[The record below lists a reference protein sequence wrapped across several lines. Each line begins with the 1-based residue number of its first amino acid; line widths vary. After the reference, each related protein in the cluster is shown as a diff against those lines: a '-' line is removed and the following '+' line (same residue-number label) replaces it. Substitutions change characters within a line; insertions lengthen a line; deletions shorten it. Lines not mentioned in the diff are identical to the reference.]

1 MAMRSQVYAW
11 DLFGG
16 TQSTGAPTSLIMKNV
31 LGVGSGYST
40 GDQITTTSSTGS
52 GTGMKIGIVS
62 VSGAGKITEIRAV
75 PDTAGSGYAIDE
87 EVIVDG
93 GGGDAALIVKAVD
106 FNSGNSH
113 FELGKPFSIF
123 TGGKGNQ
130 LGRLPNTTATQFVVI
145 DSYGCTPSINFPG
158 TSNGAGSWISGSG
171 VNSKVTGQ
179 KLANSIAGPR
189 AYLQIYVNTTG
200 YFKDPD
206 GVPRDGVPGTSI
218 PYPRTIHNSYCKKAK
233 QTPIYIL
240 PGQVWDVR
248 LTCYNDNFATT
259 TQMQNSSKPSAFNF
273 GELQAFIK
281 YTLYDGADALIA
293 TKLMEMGIAVTPN
306 AVDNYKQ
313 KTIEAQMAAD
323 ARKAL
328 EE

>member
-11 DLFGG
+11 DLFNG
-16 TQSTGAPTSLIMKNV
+16 TETTGAPLTIQLD
-31 LGVGSGYST
+31 GGGTSGYSAT
-40 GDQITTTSSTGS
+40 GGVATTNITGS
-52 GTGMKIGIVS
+52 GSGLAIVIDS
-62 VSGAGKITEIRAV
+62 VNGGGQITAFSVQTDGEGANASGYKVGDKFNVSG
-75 PDTAGSGYAIDE
+75 GS
-87 EVIVDG
+87 
-93 GGGDAALIVKAVD
+93 GDAAGTVLSINPLA
-106 FNSGNSH
+106 GGQH
-113 FELGKPFSIF
+113 IPLGTPVSIF
-123 TGGKGNQ
+123 TSGKGNQ

-145 DSYGCTPSINFPG
+145 DSYGCTPSTF
-158 TSNGAGSWISGSG
+158 TAGSNIIPAWLGS
-171 VNSKVTGQ
+171 NTLNGQ
-179 KLANSIAGPR
+179 KVRNSIAGPR
-189 AYLQIYVNTTG
+189 AYLQIYVNSTG

-218 PYPRTIHNSYCKKAK
+218 PYPRTINNSYCKTSK

-248 LTCYNDNFATT
+248 LTCFND
-259 TQMQNSSKPSAFNF
+259 AFCGGPGGETSTPIAQAN

>member
-11 DLFGG
+11 DLFNGTETTGAPLTINLDGGG
-16 TQSTGAPTSLIMKNV
+16 TSGYTTGTGIATTAITGSGSGLAVQITGASAGSITSFAVQSTGEGANA
-31 LGVGSGYST
+31 SGYKV
-40 GDQITTTSSTGS
+40 GD
-52 GTGMKIGIVS
+52 KFN
-62 VSGAGKITEIRAV
+62 VSG
-75 PDTAGSGYAIDE
+75 GS
-87 EVIVDG
+87 
-93 GGGDAALIVKAVD
+93 GDAAGTVLSINPLAGGQH
-106 FNSGNSH
+106 FALGN
-113 FELGKPFSIF
+113 PISIF
-123 TGGKGNQ
+123 TSGKGNQ

-145 DSYGCTPSINFPG
+145 DSYGCTPSTFTAG
-158 TSNGAGSWISGSG
+158 TTALSSWSLGSG
-171 VNSKVTGQ
+171 LNGQ
-179 KLANSIAGPR
+179 KVRNSIAGPR
-189 AYLQIYVNTTG
+189 AYLQFYVNSTG

-206 GVPRDGVPGTSI
+206 GVAREGIPGTSI
-218 PYPRTIHNSYCKKAK
+218 PYPRTINNSYCKKSK

-248 LTCYNDNFATT
+248 LTCFNDAFCASSGTEKATPIA
-259 TQMQNSSKPSAFNF
+259 QAN

-293 TKLMEMGIAVTPN
+293 TKLMEMGIAITPN